1 MAVSG
6 SQKNINNYG
15 NGQFSKSDHAFELS
29 EFDKPSPFGS
39 RIASP
44 DTDYTVLMAPD
55 GSGFSFLG
63 ELALTGADALGKQW
77 SIRDRE
83 TNSMWMPFKY
93 ISENDHDE
101 YSVRYLPGSV
111 TIRSVNGKVA
121 STLTISTSPTQTFE
135 LWRICIQNLSAKERA
150 LALDI
155 CVSPHTA
162 ASGRMLTSDSGKTI
176 AFGQENSVSSSV
188 TDKGILFLGS
198 TVKPSYYHTCSTD
211 FYSADKKIA
220 GDYSSIIDDKPVLGL
235 SLEMEIPI
243 EGEAVLGF
251 CFGIAENFES
261 AMATVEGQQGTE
273 WIDEAVHHIHK
284 EWKSVCSLVKCE
296 SSDIALDALVDTWL
310 PYELLTEW
318 LSTWKMPDI
327 FSTVGIVDTVR
338 LASPFS
344 QELSIGVR
352 YAILEMARKMVS
364 AALYSSDGLSITA
377 LAPEESLWLP
387 YAAAEYVIETG
398 DREILETPIN
408 RPDTH
413 TCKLGDICLRELRYY
428 IEHQASTS
436 MPLHPAAAL
445 PIDVFQHS
453 ANPQTWASN
462 HLAHTPYDEHN
473 NELIRYIVNSSEVL
487 KASTGMLSDWLMMN
501 ADDEDHGLIF
511 CLYLAITRDILG
523 IKTTESGVTFTPT
536 LPECSGIVRVSRKSG
551 NDVVT
556 FTTDQISEDTS
567 TLTTKHC

>member
-1 MAVSG
+1 MAFSG
-6 SQKNINNYG
+6 NQKETNSYA
-15 NGQFSKSDHAFELS
+15 NGQFCRNDHAFELS

-55 GSGFSFLG
+55 GSGFSFMG
-63 ELALTGADALGKQW
+63 ELALTSADALGKQW

-83 TNSMWMPFKY
+83 TNSVWMPFKY
-93 ISENDHDE
+93 VSENDHDE
-101 YSVRYLPGSV
+101 YSVRYLPGSI

-121 STLTISTSPTQTFE
+121 STLTISTSPTQTCE

-155 CVSPHTA
+155 CVNPHSA
-162 ASGRMLTSDSGKTI
+162 ATGRMLTSDSGKTI
-176 AFGQENSVSSSV
+176 AFGHENGVSGSGAE
-188 TDKGILFLGS
+188 KGILFLGS

-211 FYSADKKIA
+211 IYSADNKIK

-251 CFGIAENFES
+251 CFGIAETFES
-261 AMATVEGQQGTE
+261 AMSTVEAQQGTE
-273 WIDEAVHHIHK
+273 WIEQAVFHVHK
-284 EWKSVCSLVKCE
+284 EWKSVCSIVQCE

-352 YAILEMARKMVS
+352 FAILEMARKMVS
-364 AALYSSDGLSITA
+364 AALYSSDGLSMTA

-387 YAAAEYVIETG
+387 YATAEYVIETG
-398 DREILETPIN
+398 DRTILQTPVN
-408 RPDTH
+408 HPNTSVS
-413 TCKLGDICLRELRYY
+413 TLGDICLRELRYY
-428 IEHQASTS
+428 IEHQTSAST
-436 MPLHPAAAL
+436 PLHPASAL
-445 PIDVFQHS
+445 PIEVFQHS
-453 ANPQTWASN
+453 VSPNQYANNRVAFTLN
-462 HLAHTPYDEHN
+462 EDYE
-473 NELIRYIVNSSEVL
+473 NELVRCMINSSDIL
-487 KASTGMLSDWLMMN
+487 RASTRKISDWLMMN
-501 ADDEDHGLIF
+501 ADDENHGSIL

-523 IKTTESGVTFTPT
+523 IQTTESGVTFNPT
-536 LPECSGIVRVSRKSG
+536 LPECAGVVRVSRRRRNEVVSFSVG
-551 NDVVT
+551 QNDKV
-556 FTTDQISEDTS
+556 EP